1 MIMADPDP
9 GFPDPESHPEFYAGV
24 ARKRLF
30 AFIIDSILIVILTLI
45 VIPFTAFTA
54 LFFLGSICLFVS
66 VAYRTISLASIS
78 ATPGMRLNG
87 IEFRTHLGERLS
99 FGSALAHTLLFS
111 ASISMGLPQLIS
123 VMMIVFS
130 RRARG
135 LNEHVM
141 GSVVV
146 NSSALK

>member
-1 MIMADPDP
+1 M
-9 GFPDPESHPEFYAGV
+9 

-30 AFIIDSILIVILTLI
+30 AFIIDTILILI
-45 VIPFTAFTA
+45 ITVMVIPFTAFTA

-66 VAYRTISLASIS
+66 VAYRTLSLASFS

-87 IEFRTHLGERLS
+87 IEFHTHLGERLS

-123 VMMIVFS
+123 VVMILFS

-141 GSVVV
+141 GSVVIH
-146 NSSALK
+146 SSALK

>member
-1 MIMADPDP
+1 MILADSDL
-9 GFPDPESHPEFYAGV
+9 GFPDPETRNEFYAGV

-30 AFIIDSILIVILTLI
+30 AFIIDTVLILIITVI

-87 IEFRTHLGERLS
+87 IEFRTHLGERLT
-99 FGSALAHTLLFS
+99 FGSALAHTLLFT